1 MHRQIGLFIILAA
14 ILGTNKVVA
23 HSMVPT
29 YPIWKPS
36 HVDGVVTTQL
46 ELFNKRQDVE
56 WYEIAVFDKNWRTVP
71 FVTSYHILR
80 LEYLARAKFDIYI
93 NQRDIGRAEYVCSRS
108 KVMGEGS
115 VPVISSRVCSK
126 FKL

>member
-1 MHRQIGLFIILAA
+1 MYRQIGLFIILAA

-23 HSMVPT
+23 HSMVPA

-71 FVTSYHILR
+71 FVITIGVLLLMSTKWFR
-80 LEYLARAKFDIYI
+80 TRWGAAKPEALGLPYI
-93 NQRDIGRAEYVCSRS
+93 KE
-108 KVMGEGS
+108 
-115 VPVISSRVCSK
+115 
-126 FKL
+126 